1 MSYLNFF
8 RQVNYQTKI
17 LLLFLFDVFLISI
30 SSFLTEIIYLGYVPR
45 LANALFLYIF
55 VYVIFYSFFS
65 YFFKVY
71 KQLNRF
77 FGIYYLQNV
86 FLVITSV
93 SLSLILFKF
102 IFDFRYLNL
111 NFIILQGLVLLI
123 LITISR
129 VFIQRLYFHKTEN
142 GQNKYNTLIFGAGS
156 EGINLYRRL
165 KINSDYNFIAFI
177 DEDINKIGRFADD
190 LQVYSISGIQYLKKK
205 INISKCFV
213 CVPSASSLKLREIGQ
228 ILNYNNIE
236 VVELNKNK
244 IENYNLPIEI
254 KRSNILKDSTNVQ
267 SFIENKTALV
277 TGAAGSIGQEICT
290 QLKNLNAKKIYC
302 LDSNEYSLAK
312 LKKKKIESL
321 KLKNFEYILL
331 DLTNKDLLDN
341 FFHSKQIDIVFH
353 AAAHKHVDIVEENIN
368 YSCRNNLKS
377 ILNVLKACNSSNI
390 KNFVFVSTDKAVRP
404 TNIMGLTKRCGE
416 LITYYFSQKNLSNNY
431 CSVRFG
437 NVIGSSGSLL
447 EILRKQVHDGGPI
460 TLTDKKATRYFM
472 TISDAVSLVLK
483 STSLKKMVKF

>member
-1 MSYLNFF
+1 M
-8 RQVNYQTKI
+8 
-17 LLLFLFDVFLISI
+17 
-30 SSFLTEIIYLGYVPR
+30 
-45 LANALFLYIF
+45 
-55 VYVIFYSFFS
+55 
-65 YFFKVY
+65 
-71 KQLNRF
+71 NRF

-129 VFIQRLYFHKTEN
+129 VFIQRLYFHKSEN

-254 KRSNILKDSTNVQ
+254 KRSNILKR
-267 SFIENKTALV
+267 
-277 TGAAGSIGQEICT
+277 
-290 QLKNLNAKKIYC
+290 LNQC
-302 LDSNEYSLAK
+302 
-312 LKKKKIESL
+312 
-321 KLKNFEYILL
+321 
-331 DLTNKDLLDN
+331 
-341 FFHSKQIDIVFH
+341 SKF
-353 AAAHKHVDIVEENIN
+353 
-368 YSCRNNLKS
+368 Y
-377 ILNVLKACNSSNI
+377 
-390 KNFVFVSTDKAVRP
+390 
-404 TNIMGLTKRCGE
+404 
-416 LITYYFSQKNLSNNY
+416 
-431 CSVRFG
+431 
-437 NVIGSSGSLL
+437 
-447 EILRKQVHDGGPI
+447 
-460 TLTDKKATRYFM
+460 
-472 TISDAVSLVLK
+472 
-483 STSLKKMVKF
+483 